1 MPPELIFGFALTWL
15 TLPPDKKSK
24 EEAKAMSQSYTMT
37 INGQA
42 VSAAETF
49 GVENPATGAVFAQ
62 APNCTETQLD
72 EAVAAARAALPGWKA
87 TPIAKR
93 REILQAIAGVIA
105 QNGEDL
111 ARLLTTEQGKP
122 HPDAMGDVMGGAHWL
137 METAK
142 LDIPEHVSEDSP
154 ERLAV
159 TRYGP
164 IGVVGAIV
172 PWNFPIILMMFKL
185 APALLAGNTL
195 VVKPAP
201 TTPLTTLRIGE
212 LIRGVVPP
220 GVVNVITGD
229 DRLGPWL
236 TAHKDIDKVSF
247 TGSTETGKKVMAS
260 AAKDLKKVT
269 LELGGND
276 AAIVMPDVDVKQV
289 AEQLFWA
296 AFRNAGQVCIATKRM
311 YIHKDV
317 YEPLKA
323 AIVEHAKAVKVG
335 DGSQQGTQIGPVQ
348 NKAQYERVLELIQD
362 AKDKGYKFLI
372 GGNASTAPGYFVPV
386 TILDNPPEDA
396 RIVQEEQF
404 GPVLPLMSFDDIDE
418 VVGRANATVYGLGAS
433 IWTKDLE
440 RAQTLASQLQA
451 GTVWINE
458 SQHLSPHAAFG
469 GHKQS
474 GVGVEGGQDG
484 LLEFC
489 QAQTVFMRRA

>member
-1 MPPELIFGFALTWL
+1 
-15 TLPPDKKSK
+15 
-24 EEAKAMSQSYTMT
+24 MSQNFTMT

-42 VSAAETF
+42 VSGTETF
-49 GVENPATGAVFAQ
+49 GVENPATGAVFAE
-62 APNCTETQLD
+62 APDCSETQLD
-72 EAVAAARAALPGWKA
+72 EAIAAARAALPGWKK
-87 TPIAKR
+87 TPIEKR
-93 REILQAIAGVIA
+93 REALLAIAGVIA

-111 ARLLTTEQGKP
+111 ARLLTQEQGKP
-122 HPDAMGDVMGGAHWL
+122 HPDAMADVLGGAHWL
-137 METAK
+137 AETAK
-142 LDIPEHVSEDSP
+142 LDIPEHVSEDSA
-154 ERLAV
+154 ERRAV
-159 TRYGP
+159 TRYQP
-164 IGVVGAIV
+164 IGVVAAIV
-172 PWNFPIILMMFKL
+172 PWNFPVILMMFKL
-185 APALLAGNTL
+185 APALLAGNTV

-212 LIRGVVPP
+212 LIRSILPP
-220 GVVNVITGD
+220 GVVNVISGS

-236 TAHKDIDKVSF
+236 TAHPGVDKVSF

-260 AAKDLKKVT
+260 AARDLKKVT

-276 AAIVMPDVDVKQV
+276 AAIVMPDVDVEKV

-296 AFRNAGQVCIATKRM
+296 AFRNAGQICIATKRM
-311 YIHKDV
+311 YIHKDI
-317 YEPLKA
+317 YEPLKN
-323 AIVEHAKAVKVG
+323 AIAEYAKTVKVG
-335 DGSQQGTQIGPVQ
+335 DGAEQGTQIGPVQ
-348 NKAQYERVLELIQD
+348 NKAQYQRVIDLIQD

-372 GGNASTAPGYFVPV
+372 GGDASSVPGYFVPV

-404 GPVLPLMSFDDIDE
+404 GPVLPLMSFDNLDE
-418 VVGRANATVYGLGAS
+418 VIGRANASIYGLGAS

-440 RAQTLASQLQA
+440 RAEQLASELQA

-489 QAQTVFMRRA
+489 QAQTVFLRKA